1 MLRKKRGIAMIEF
14 LFFFF
19 VFIFFFALM
28 YGSWGI
34 THSAILHSIGA
45 RAYAWDVI
53 RNRSNL
59 AFLRDYL
66 LAGNLPDTIL
76 QHNYWQK
83 NSRVFA
89 VTEVRTSGNDFL
101 PQKLKID
108 MGGAAW
114 NTTSTQ
120 GFTKIDVQDRRSGYD
135 DRLSTYEDPNNPL
148 ALTKPNPRGGY
159 KTGVVHLKM
168 AYGICLNSNCDA
180 N

>member
-1 MLRKKRGIAMIEF
+1 MIEF

-66 LAGNLPDTIL
+66 LAGNPPDTIL

-89 VTEVRTSGNDFL
+89 VTEERNSGDNRFL

-108 MGGAAW
+108 MGGAGADW
-114 NTTSTQ
+114 STISTQ
-120 GFTKIDVQDRRSGYD
+120 GFTKIDINQREQNYYQSDRSAGTFQDAGG
-135 DRLSTYEDPNNPL
+135 L
-148 ALTKPNPRGGY
+148 ALGGPVNESMN